1 MCGIIGYSGSKNAGD
16 TIIKG
21 LHALEYRGYDSA
33 GMSVCEEENIR
44 AEFHNL
50 RMFVKIIKYQ
60 VFAG

>member
-44 AEFHNL
+44 TIKCKGRVSQLEN
-50 RMFVKIIKYQ
+50 VYKNNKI
-60 VFAG
+60 